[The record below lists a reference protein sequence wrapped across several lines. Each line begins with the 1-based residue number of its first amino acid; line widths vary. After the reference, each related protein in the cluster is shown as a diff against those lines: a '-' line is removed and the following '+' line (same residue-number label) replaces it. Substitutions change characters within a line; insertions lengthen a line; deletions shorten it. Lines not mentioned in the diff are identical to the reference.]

1 MIDAVAKADA
11 ILFDNLETFS
21 AMANWI
27 PSRKRPRYR
36 PGYFEGVKTEWL
48 LVGLRL
54 TVQMLLA
61 MKHARSLSTPGS
73 VPTDHMHRVH
83 SVRNMVGIFVPEHL
97 RGMRQ
102 R

>member
-1 MIDAVAKADA
+1 
-11 ILFDNLETFS
+11 
-21 AMANWI
+21 MANWI

-36 PGYFEGVKTEWL
+36 PAYVEGVKTEWL

-61 MKHARSLSTPGS
+61 MKHVRSLSTPDS

-83 SVRNMVGIFVPEHL
+83 SVRNIVRIFVPEHVSICEA
-97 RGMRQ
+97 
-102 R
+102 